1 MPSSLF
7 ILVRYFFTFMSC
19 SRSDQNISLLLLL
32 LLLLFPFLPSFGSAL
47 RASNIFA
54 HNKKK

>member
-7 ILVRYFFTFMSC
+7 ILVRYFFTFMFC
-19 SRSDQNISLLLLL
+19 SRSDQNIS

-47 RASNIFA
+47 RASNKFA
-54 HNKKK
+54 KMKESPKF